1 MASTTMFP
9 HLCEAWQPQD
19 SVPEETL
26 LQRDEFLVE
35 IYANFVYVRMGSD
48 DADGSNN
55 PHISPTTYKP
65 FRYSRDHLIRDTTSW
80 STISSMLS
88 QVNVP
93 YHVQPHMIRKIHEA
107 AQSIANASVNKDLRT
122 LPMVVSIR
130 VVQEVAGETLPVPV
144 VQAEPMSA
152 RASGAGVASWSS
164 IQALEK
170 VKVGGSKEKC
180 VICLDRVM
188 VGSEAIQMP
197 CLHNYHEEC
206 IVNWLQRSNLCP
218 LCRFPMPM

>member
-9 HLCEAWQPQD
+9 HLCEAWQPQNP
-19 SVPEETL
+19 VPEETL
-26 LQRDEFLVE
+26 PQHDEFLIE
-35 IYANFVYVRMGSD
+35 IYASFVYVRMGSD
-48 DADGSNN
+48 DAGRSNN

-65 FRYSRDHLIRDTTSW
+65 FRHSRDHLVRDATSW

-93 YHVQPHMIRKIHEA
+93 YHVQPLMIMKIHEA
-107 AQSIANASVNKDLRT
+107 ARSIANASVNKGLRT

-130 VVQEVAGETLPVPV
+130 VVQEVTGETSPVSEE
-144 VQAEPMSA
+144 QAEWMST
-152 RASGAGVASWSS
+152 RASGLRAASWSS

-170 VKVGGSKEKC
+170 VKVRGSEEKC

-188 VGSEAIQMP
+188 VGSEAVQMP